1 MLLAVDTSTRWMGT
15 ALYDGIQIVGE
26 VSWRAQ
32 NHHTVELSTGIGNL
46 LERCGL
52 SGGDLTVLAVAT
64 GPGSF
69 TGLRIGMAVIKG
81 MALGLKLPVIG
92 VPTLDPVAA
101 FQPLS
106 DEPLIVIL
114 QAGRK
119 RLAKVDYTVSEGRWT
134 AVGGPSV
141 VTAVE
146 LAEKIAKPAILCGE
160 LSGEDREVLER
171 NPNITLIS
179 AVGSARRPSFLADIA
194 WRRWVK
200 KDVDDAA
207 TLSPS
212 YLHVAE
218 VIPG

>member
-15 ALYDGIQIVGE
+15 ALYDGIQVVGE
-26 VSWRAQ
+26 MYWRTQ
-32 NHHTVELSTGIGNL
+32 NHHTVELSSGIYIL
-46 LERCGL
+46 LERCGV
-52 SGGDLTVLAVAT
+52 SSAELTVLAVAT

-92 VPTLDPVAA
+92 VQTLDCVAA
-101 FQPLS
+101 FQPLV
-106 DEPLIVIL
+106 DEPLVVLL

-119 RLAKVDYTVSEGRWT
+119 RLARVDFSARDGRWKAVSDPCVIT
-134 AVGGPSV
+134 A
-141 VTAVE
+141 AE
-146 LAEKIAKPAILCGE
+146 LAEQIQQPVMVCGE
-160 LSGEDREVLER
+160 LTNEDRDVLRR
-171 NPNITLIS
+171 NRNISMIS
-179 AVGSARRPSFLADIA
+179 PVWSARRPSFLADLA

-207 TLSPS
+207 ALSPL

-218 VIPG
+218 TIPG